1 MASKIRKQPQ
11 PKKYYF
17 KMTNEVLTNAKLT
30 ASEKL
35 IFAYI
40 SNFWNAQQVFYA
52 SNKAISQAL
61 DISERTVIRSISK
74 LEFLNLITIEY
85 NKEAGFQ
92 IMRIIRP
99 PFKQKDKKLEGLQD
113 LFNSVYSKIK
123 YWQNVTTCTDKM
135 SPPSFLL

>member
-1 MASKIRKQPQ
+1 MGSRIRKQPQ

-17 KMTNEVLTNAKLT
+17 KITHEVLTNVKLT

-61 DISERTVIRSISK
+61 DVSEKTVQRAINK
-74 LEFLNLITIEY
+74 LKLFNLVRLEY
-85 NKEAGFQ
+85 NKEDGFQ
-92 IMRIIRP
+92 LMRIIRP
-99 PFKQKDKKLEGLQD
+99 PLQPKSKNLENLQD
-113 LFNSVYSKIK
+113 LFNSVYSKLK
-123 YWQNVTTCTDKM
+123 
-135 SPPSFLL
+135 

>member
-1 MASKIRKQPQ
+1 MENNPLKQNKTIGGPKMASKIRKQPQ

-17 KMTNEVLTNAKLT
+17 KMTNDVLTNVKLT

-61 DISERTVIRSISK
+61 DVSEKTVQRAINKLKLFNLVRLEYSK
-74 LEFLNLITIEY
+74 ED
-85 NKEAGFQ
+85 GFQ
-92 IMRIIRP
+92 LMRIIRP
-99 PFKQKDKKLEGLQD
+99 PLKPKSKNMENLQA

-123 YWQNVTTCTDKM
+123 
-135 SPPSFLL
+135 

>member
-11 PKKYYF
+11 PKRYYF
-17 KMTNEVLTNAKLT
+17 KMTNDVLTNVKLT

-61 DISERTVIRSISK
+61 DMSESTVKRAINK
-74 LEFLNLITIEY
+74 LKLFNLVRIEH
-85 NKEAGFQ
+85 NKEEGFQ
-92 IMRIIRP
+92 LMRIIRP
-99 PFKQKDKKLEGLQD
+99 PLKPKAKKLENLQD

-123 YWQNVTTCTDKM
+123 
-135 SPPSFLL
+135 

>member
-17 KMTNEVLTNAKLT
+17 KMTNDVLTNVKLT

-61 DISERTVIRSISK
+61 DISEKTVKRSISK
-74 LEFLNLITIEY
+74 LKLLNLIEIEY
-85 NKEAGFQ
+85 NKEDGFQ
-92 IMRIIRP
+92 LMRIIRP
-99 PFKQKDKKLEGLQD
+99 PLKPKAKKLDNLQD

-123 YWQNVTTCTDKM
+123 VGSKW
-135 SPPSFLL
+135 PH